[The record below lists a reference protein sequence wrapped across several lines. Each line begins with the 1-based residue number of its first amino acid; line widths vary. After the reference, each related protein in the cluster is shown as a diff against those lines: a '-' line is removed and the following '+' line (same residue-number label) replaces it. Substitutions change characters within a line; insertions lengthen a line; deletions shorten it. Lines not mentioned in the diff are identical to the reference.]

1 MQFNGKKCL
10 LVVLSIA
17 GSVCAFAQSTVT
29 RAELA
34 NKVNTITTAVPFL
47 RIVGDT
53 RSGGMGDVGIA
64 ISPDANGAQLNGAKM
79 AFIDKDFGVGL
90 SFTPWLKSL
99 VGDIYLANLT
109 GYYRIK
115 KVQTVHMSLRYFS
128 LGQIQYTDEVGNNT
142 IQVHP
147 NELFVDAGYSRRF
160 GDIAAVG
167 ATLRFIYSNIAP
179 NAGTVIPGN
188 KPGIAGAADI
198 TVMVDKHFEN
208 KKGGNVSHE
217 LLWGMAITNLGSKMS
232 YTSNVVKDFLPANL
246 GIGFGYKVHLDREDK
261 HTVGAYLDV
270 NKLLVPTPQY
280 VYDSASG
287 TNKPSTTYKNQGVI
301 SGVISSFY
309 DAPGGATEELHS
321 ISMGI
326 GAEYFYK
333 KMFGLRMGYFYE
345 HPTKGNRKFLTVGAT
360 IKYNVATLHMSYL
373 VPTSNQRNPLDNTF
387 SFSLTFEF
395 MKGGQKKAVDEAP
408 ADNVTP
414 TPAGRQ
420 LPPPS
425 SNPLKKGKGDNP
437 GGGPQEQ
444 EKSEPNPL
452 GNGQQ

>member
-1 MQFNGKKCL
+1 MRFTGKKFAL
-10 LVVLSIA
+10 AVVAVL
-17 GSVCAFAQSTVT
+17 GSFASFAQSTVT
-29 RAELA
+29 RADLA

-47 RIVGDT
+47 RITGDT

-79 AFIDKDFGVGL
+79 AFIDQDFGVGL

-109 GYYRIK
+109 GFYRIK

-128 LGQIQYTDEVGNNT
+128 LGQIQYTDETGNNT

-147 NELFVDAGYSRRF
+147 NEFFLDAGYSRRF

-179 NAGTVIPGN
+179 NAGTATESI

-208 KKGGNVSHE
+208 KKGGDISHE
-217 LLWGMAITNLGSKMS
+217 LLWGLAITNLGSKMS
-232 YTSNVVKDFLPANL
+232 YTSNVVKDFIPTNL
-246 GIGFGYKVHLDREDK
+246 GIGFGYKLHLDRADK
-261 HTVGAYLDV
+261 HTVGVYLDV

-280 VYDSASG
+280 TYDSVKG
-287 TNKPSTTYKNQGVI
+287 VNVPSTAYKSQGVI
-301 SGVISSFY
+301 TGAVSSFY
-309 DAPGGATEELHS
+309 DAPGGAMEELRS
-321 ISMGI
+321 ISTGV

-333 KMFGLRMGYFYE
+333 KMFGLRLGYFYE
-345 HPTKGNRKFLTVGAT
+345 HPTKGNRNFLTVGAT

-387 SFSLTFEF
+387 SFSLAFEF
-395 MKGGQKKAVDEAP
+395 TKGKKKAAADAAP

-414 TPAGRQ
+414 TPEPAK
-420 LPPPS
+420 LPTPK
-425 SNPLKKGKGDNP
+425 NKKGRGETVTPEPDN
-437 GGGPQEQ
+437 
-444 EKSEPNPL
+444 SPL
-452 GNGQQ
+452 NK

>member
-1 MQFNGKKCL
+1 MHFNGKKYI
-10 LVVLSIA
+10 LVVVSAL
-17 GSVCAFAQSTVT
+17 GSLFTFGQATTPGVST
-29 RAELA
+29 AELA
-34 NKVNTITTAVPFL
+34 NRVNTITTAVPFL
-47 RIVGDT
+47 RITGDT
-53 RSGGMGDVGIA
+53 RSAGMGNVGIA

-79 AFIDKDFGVGL
+79 AFIDKDYGVGL
-90 SFTPWLKSL
+90 SFVPWLKSL

-115 KVQTVHMSLRYFS
+115 KVQTIHMSLRYFS
-128 LGQIQYTDEVGNNT
+128 LGQIQYTDDQGNNT

-147 NELFVDAGYSRRF
+147 NEFFIDAGYSRRF

-179 NAGTVIPGN
+179 NAGTAIAGN

-198 TVMVDKHFEN
+198 TAMVDKHFEN
-208 KKGGNVSHE
+208 KKGGAISHE
-217 LLWGMAITNLGSKMS
+217 LLWGIAITNLGSKMS

-246 GIGFGYKVHLDREDK
+246 GIGLGYKLHLDREDK

-280 VYDSASG
+280 YYDSVSR

-301 SGVISSFY
+301 TGVVSSFY
-309 DAPGGATEELHS
+309 DAPGGSLEELRS
-321 ISMGI
+321 ISVGV
-326 GAEYFYK
+326 GAEYYFK

-360 IKYNVATLHMSYL
+360 VKYNVATLHMSYL

-395 MKGGQKKAVDEAP
+395 AKGAKTKVDEAP
-408 ADNVTP
+408 ADNVSP
-414 TPAGRQ
+414 TPAGTR
-420 LPPPS
+420 LPAPGSTPI
-425 SNPLKKGKGDNP
+425 KKKGDNTSP
-437 GGGPQEQ
+437 E

-452 GNGQQ
+452 GNGQN

>member
-1 MQFNGKKCL
+1 MRFTGKKFA
-10 LVVLSIA
+10 LVIV
-17 GSVCAFAQSTVT
+17 SVVSSLASFAQSVST
-29 RAELA
+29 ADLA

-47 RIVGDT
+47 RITGDT

-64 ISPDANGAQLNGAKM
+64 LSPDANGAQLNGAKM
-79 AFIDKDFGVGL
+79 AFIDKDYGVGL

-109 GYYRIK
+109 GFYRIK
-115 KVQTVHMSLRYFS
+115 KVQTIHMSLRYFS
-128 LGQIQYTDEVGNNT
+128 LGQIQYTDDNGNNT

-147 NELFVDAGYSRRF
+147 NEFYIDAGYSRRF

-179 NAGTVIPGN
+179 NAGTATESV

-208 KKGGNVSHE
+208 KKGGDISHE
-217 LLWGMAITNLGSKMS
+217 LLWGLAITNLGSKMS
-232 YTSNVVKDFLPANL
+232 YTSNVVKDFIPTNL

-261 HTVGAYLDV
+261 HTVGAYLDL

-280 VYDSASG
+280 KDSG
-287 TNKPSTTYKNQGVI
+287 GRNYPTTGYKSQSVIQGA
-301 SGVISSFY
+301 ISSFY
-309 DAPGGATEELHS
+309 DAPGGAMEELRS
-321 ISMGI
+321 ISTGV

-333 KMFGLRMGYFYE
+333 KMFGIRMGYFYE
-345 HPTKGNRKFLTVGAT
+345 HPTKGNRNFLTVGAT

-387 SFSLTFEF
+387 SFSLAFEF
-395 MKGGQKKAVDEAP
+395 SKGAKKKAADAAP

-414 TPAGRQ
+414 TPEPAQVTPR
-420 LPPPS
+420 
-425 SNPLKKGKGDNP
+425 KKSKGTKADVTP
-437 GGGPQEQ
+437 DQELQ
-444 EKSEPNPL
+444 K
-452 GNGQQ
+452 

>member
-1 MQFNGKKCL
+1 MQFNGKKYL
-10 LVVLSIA
+10 LVAVSVL
-17 GSVCAFAQSTVT
+17 GGLCASAQSTVT

-34 NKVNTITTAVPFL
+34 QKVNTITTAVPFL

-53 RSGGMGDVGIA
+53 RSGGMGTVGIA

-79 AFIDKDFGVGL
+79 AFIDKDFGIGL

-128 LGQIQYTDEVGNNT
+128 LGQIQYTDESGNNT

-208 KKGGNVSHE
+208 KKGGNISHE
-217 LLWGMAITNLGSKMS
+217 LLWGLAITNLGSKMS

-246 GIGFGYKVHLDREDK
+246 GIGLGYKVHLDREDK
-261 HTVGAYLDV
+261 HTVGAYMDV

-280 VYDSASG
+280 KYDSATGANLPNTS
-287 TNKPSTTYKNQGVI
+287 YKSQGVI
-301 SGVISSFY
+301 AGVVSSFY

-321 ISMGI
+321 ISVGV

-395 MKGGQKKAVDEAP
+395 MKGGQKKVIDEAP

-414 TPAGRQ
+414 TPAG
-420 LPPPS
+420 
-425 SNPLKKGKGDNP
+425 NNIPLNKPIKKGKGD
-437 GGGPQEQ
+437 GGQPEQ